1 MILVETVRVQVIYWR
16 WCEGGETL
24 ELVQGL
30 DVAEGRRRLA
40 LQNLVLEGLH
50 GGEIFDT
57 AACYF
62 IVLCELSVQ
71 GGIEIIRAAIGCRV
85 LLIHQEICLVY
96 EQLVVG

>member
-1 MILVETVRVQVIYWR
+1 MILVETVRVQFIYWR

-30 DVAEGRRRLA
+30 DVAEGRGGLV

-50 GGEIFDT
+50 GGEIFYT
-57 AACYF
+57 TCYF

-71 GGIEIIRAAIGCRV
+71 GGIEIIRTICCRV
-85 LLIHQEICLVY
+85 LIIH
-96 EQLVVG
+96 